1 MQKKD
6 IYNLVALIGL
16 TILTAFFATQMNGL
30 KYVSIIILVL
40 SAFKFILVSF
50 NFMELKK
57 AHTAWKAIVIVYLLF
72 FVSVISIII
81 S

>member
-16 TILTAFFATQMNGL
+16 TMLTALFSTQFSSL
-30 KYVSIIILVL
+30 KYVSMIILVL

-57 AHTAWKAIVIVYLLF
+57 AHAFWKAIIIAYLLLF
-72 FVSVISIII
+72 IITISLILK
-81 S
+81 

>member
-16 TILTAFFATQMNGL
+16 TILTAFFATQLSSL
-30 KYVSIIILVL
+30 KNVSIIILVL

-57 AHTAWKAIVIVYLLF
+57 AHSFWKAIIAIYLII
-72 FVSVISIII
+72 FVSIISIILA
-81 S
+81 

>member
-16 TILTAFFATQMNGL
+16 TILTALFSTQFSSL

-57 AHTAWKAIVIVYLLF
+57 AHVFWKVIMIVYLLLF
-72 FVSVISIII
+72 TITISLILK
-81 S
+81 

>member
-16 TILTAFFATQMNGL
+16 TILTAFFSTQLSGL

-50 NFMELKK
+50 NFIELKK
-57 AHTAWKAIVIVYLLF
+57 AHAFWKAILVIYLII
-72 FVSVISIII
+72 FVSIISIILA
-81 S
+81 

>member
-16 TILTAFFATQMNGL
+16 TILTAFFATQMSAL

-57 AHTAWKAIVIVYLLF
+57 AHTLWKAVVVIYLVI
-72 FVSVISIII
+72 FVSIISIILA
-81 S
+81 

>member
-16 TILTAFFATQMNGL
+16 TILTALFSTQFSSL

-57 AHTAWKAIVIVYLLF
+57 AHAFWKTILIIYLII
-72 FVSVISIII
+72 FVSVISIILA
-81 S
+81 

>member
-16 TILTAFFATQMNGL
+16 TILTAFFATQLSGL
-30 KYVSIIILVL
+30 KHVSIIILVL

-57 AHTAWKAIVIVYLLF
+57 AHTLWKAVVVIYLVI
-72 FVSVISIII
+72 FVSIISIILA
-81 S
+81 